1 MQAEDFAA
9 YSSRPAPWDRLAH
22 EGETAVAFAH
32 FCKYRDV
39 GPTRQ
44 LRDTYRQAVG
54 KPQARQ
60 ASGQWL
66 KWYTRFR
73 WRQRAEAWDA
83 ALLRVRQEAAHR
95 EMAVI
100 GREATRQQYELAPER
115 TLQQAAALAFTTLTD
130 VAEWDNDTLRLKPSA
145 ELSPEARAAIKKV
158 KIYKDKNG
166 ETVREIE
173 LHPKT
178 QDPLMLL
185 AKHQKLIQDKETEA
199 EVQQRN
205 SFLIFINAMQ
215 SGELDHL
222 VEKITG
228 AKLPPPPGKEVI
240 DVVPS
245 GPRKARD

>member
-32 FCKYRDV
+32 FCQYRDA

-54 KPQARQ
+54 KPEARQ

-66 KWYTRFR
+66 TWYTRFR

-83 ALLRVRQEAAHR
+83 EQERIRQEAAHQ

-100 GREATRQQYELAPER
+100 GREATRQQYELAPQR
-115 TLQQAAALAFTTLTD
+115 TLQQAAALAFTNLAD
-130 VAEWDNDTLRLKPSA
+130 VAEWNNDTLRLKPSS
-145 ELSPEARAAIKKV
+145 ELSPEARAAVRKV
-158 KIYKDKNG
+158 RIYKDKNG

-178 QDPLMLL
+178 TDPLALL
-185 AKHQKLIQDKETEA
+185 AKHQKLIGDKETEA
-199 EVQQRN
+199 EVTQRN
-205 SFLIFINAMQ
+205 SFLAFINIIQ
-215 SGELDHL
+215 SGEADELL
-222 VEKITG
+222 ERLTG
-228 AKLPPPPGKEVI
+228 VKLPPPPGKQVVEVT
-240 DVVPS
+240 PN